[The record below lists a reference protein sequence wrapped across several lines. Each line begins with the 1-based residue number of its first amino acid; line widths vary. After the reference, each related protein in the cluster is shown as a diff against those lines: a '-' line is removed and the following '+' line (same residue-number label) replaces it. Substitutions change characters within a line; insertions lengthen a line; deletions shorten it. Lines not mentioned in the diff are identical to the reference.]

1 MSYRIRASPST
12 PRITIWRK
20 HKRLGVA
27 QTSDRLA
34 ALPADA
40 QTRHHLDGIADEV
53 IDADGTAS
61 IWLAQ
66 PGSLATER
74 DLAASTAAAM

>member
-1 MSYRIRASPST
+1 M
-12 PRITIWRK
+12 
-20 HKRLGVA
+20 
-27 QTSDRLA
+27 
-34 ALPADA
+34 PADA